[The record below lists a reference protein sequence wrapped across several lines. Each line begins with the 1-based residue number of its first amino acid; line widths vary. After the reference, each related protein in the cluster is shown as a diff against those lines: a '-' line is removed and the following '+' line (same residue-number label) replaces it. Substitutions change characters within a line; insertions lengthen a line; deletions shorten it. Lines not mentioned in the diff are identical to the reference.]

1 MLATL
6 GGMLALLVGLAWL
19 VLPLLATELS
29 RPRDSVWGAVVLL
42 LGLVLVTTAE
52 RLTGAPML
60 AVLCGAL
67 VIGRLGGEVVLGR
80 WRQLETEEKRRL
92 VSGERWA
99 TSFRQLT
106 ASMAGLLQMGRGVVT
121 GLGSWIAERRRSRT
135 TTKRWVRPEA
145 ASPPAPAASVAREAE
160 ATDAETA
167 EADTTESEAAE
178 VETTEVETTKAETTE
193 AEAAEVESTEV
204 EATKA
209 EIMEAE
215 AGEVEANGAVT
226 GEEPPATES
235 PGVEAPETLVVRD
248 FGEIDRLIAEAVP
261 EGQSAGIES
270 AGTTKGPEVGSDSV
284 AGVAGLEDP
293 DNAAQQVGRIAET
306 DAGAHASP
314 TMSADEAD
322 KAAE

>member
-1 MLATL
+1 
-6 GGMLALLVGLAWL
+6 
-19 VLPLLATELS
+19 
-29 RPRDSVWGAVVLL
+29 VVLL

-145 ASPPAPAASVAREAE
+145 AGPPVPAASGAREAE
-160 ATDAETA
+160 A
-167 EADTTESEAAE
+167 
-178 VETTEVETTKAETTE
+178 
-193 AEAAEVESTEV
+193 TEV

-209 EIMEAE
+209 ETTKAEAADAETAEAETTEVETTEVEDTEVEATKAETTKAEAAEAEAKEAQTKEAEATEAEIMEAE
-215 AGEVEANGAVT
+215 AAEVETNKAVT
-226 GEEPPATES
+226 GEEPPTTENT
-235 PGVEAPETLVVRD
+235 GVEAPETLVVRD

-261 EGQSAGIES
+261 EGQSAGMES
-270 AGTTKGPEVGSDSV
+270 TGTTKGPEVGSDSV

-306 DAGAHASP
+306 DAGDHASP